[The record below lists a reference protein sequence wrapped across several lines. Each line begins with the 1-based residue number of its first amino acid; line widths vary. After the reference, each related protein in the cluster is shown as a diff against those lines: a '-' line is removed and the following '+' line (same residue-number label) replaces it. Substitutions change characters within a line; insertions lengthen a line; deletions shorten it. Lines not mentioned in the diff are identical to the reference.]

1 MRFTSE
7 SDNDRHRKRARRKRI
22 GRALRITVPD
32 HPLWPSVLFEDGEA
46 SEDNEDF
53 EESYEPR
60 AESSSDKE
68 RKIR

>member
-7 SDNDRHRKRARRKRI
+7 SDNNRHRKRAHQKRT
-22 GRALRITVPD
+22 GRALRIAVPD
-32 HPLWPSVLFEDGEA
+32 HPFWPLVLFEDGEA

-60 AESSSDKE
+60 SQSSSDKE

>member
-1 MRFTSE
+1 
-7 SDNDRHRKRARRKRI
+7 
-22 GRALRITVPD
+22 
-32 HPLWPSVLFEDGEA
+32 VLFEDGEA